1 MKFTDPEFP
10 MQLSPAAPARDP
22 LATHPVMGPLVRLP
36 NGDVYPWSVIQQML
50 SGAASDDEEAEADDE
65 GDDDGSGS
73 DDDGDDDDGDGDDD
87 DDDGD
92 DDDHDDDVQNI
103 E

>member
-1 MKFTDPEFP
+1 

-73 DDDGDDDDGDGDDD
+73 DDDGDDDDGDGDAD